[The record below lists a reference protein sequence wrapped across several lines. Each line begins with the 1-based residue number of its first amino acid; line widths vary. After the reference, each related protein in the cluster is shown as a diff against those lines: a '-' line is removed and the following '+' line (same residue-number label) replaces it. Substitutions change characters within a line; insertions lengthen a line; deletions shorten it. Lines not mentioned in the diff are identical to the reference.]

1 MANSTIPPSGGAAKA
16 PVKPF
21 VLCILDGWGERQAR
35 DHNAIALAHTPTWDR
50 LRATCPTARLQA
62 SAGDV
67 GLPEGQ
73 MGNSEVGHMSLGGG
87 RVVMQDLP
95 RIDAAIADGSL
106 ARRPALTDFIGRL
119 RDGGGV
125 CHLMGLLSPGGVH
138 SHQNQMAALA
148 RLVGCVGVPVAV
160 HAFLDGRD
168 TAPASAAEYV
178 RRFLDDVADVPGV
191 AVATVTGRYYAMDR
205 DHRWERIEK
214 AYDTLVEGRGE
225 AAIDPIGAIEASYA
239 ADITDEF
246 VLPTVIGA
254 YAGMK
259 DGDGLLMANFRA
271 DRARHILDALTDDAF
286 TGFERR
292 RKVAFGPCLGMV
304 EYSEALAGGFT
315 ALFAPEPLDNIL
327 GQVIADAGLEQ
338 LRIAETEK
346 YAHVTFFPQRR
357 PRGGFPRRGAHHGA
371 LAQGSPPMM
380 RNRRCRPLS

>member
-21 VLCILDGWGERQAR
+21 VLCILDGWGERKAR

-148 RLVGCVGVPVAV
+148 RLVGCAGVPVAV
-160 HAFLDGRD
+160 QR
-168 TAPASAAEYV
+168 
-178 RRFLDDVADVPGV
+178 
-191 AVATVTGRYYAMDR
+191 
-205 DHRWERIEK
+205 
-214 AYDTLVEGRGE
+214 
-225 AAIDPIGAIEASYA
+225 
-239 ADITDEF
+239 
-246 VLPTVIGA
+246 LP
-254 YAGMK
+254 
-259 DGDGLLMANFRA
+259 
-271 DRARHILDALTDDAF
+271 
-286 TGFERR
+286 
-292 RKVAFGPCLGMV
+292 
-304 EYSEALAGGFT
+304 
-315 ALFAPEPLDNIL
+315 
-327 GQVIADAGLEQ
+327 
-338 LRIAETEK
+338 
-346 YAHVTFFPQRR
+346 RR
-357 PRGGFPRRGAHHGA
+357 PRHGA
-371 LAQGSPPMM
+371 GQ
-380 RNRRCRPLS
+380 RRRICAPLP